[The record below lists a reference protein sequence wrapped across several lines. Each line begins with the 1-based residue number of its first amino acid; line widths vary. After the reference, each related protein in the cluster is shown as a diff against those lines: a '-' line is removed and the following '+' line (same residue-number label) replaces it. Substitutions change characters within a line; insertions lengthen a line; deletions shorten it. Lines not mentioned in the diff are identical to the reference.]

1 MQPNYAEL
9 HCISNFS
16 FLRGAAHPDE
26 LVRRAQALGYHAL
39 ALTDEC
45 SVAGTVR
52 AHLAARDLGFK
63 LIIGAEFVPSDASH
77 LKLVLLAQNRDGYG
91 NLCELISLA
100 RGRAKKGAYDL
111 LTADFAA
118 GIDDCLAL
126 LIGDIATAEDDA
138 AWLRR
143 AFRNRAWLAVELLR
157 GPDDAGLLAHLRA
170 IGAAAGLPLVAA
182 GGVQFDQ
189 RSRKTLHDALTAIR
203 LRVPLAQAAGEV
215 LPNSE
220 PHLRGIGRLAN
231 LYPPELL
238 AETLNVAAR
247 CDFNLEALR
256 YEYPEELVPAGET
269 PIGYLRRMTY
279 AGAASRYPAG
289 LPESVREII
298 EHELAL
304 IADMRAEA
312 FFLTVYD
319 IVLFARAQQIL
330 CQGRGSAAN
339 SAVCYCLGI
348 TEVDPARSSL
358 LFERFM
364 SKERNEPPDI
374 DVDFEHERREIVMQY
389 IYNKYGRHRAA
400 LAAALITYRPRSAL
414 RDAGRALGLGLDQLD
429 RLAQTLAW
437 WDGATVLPERL
448 AEAGFD
454 PANDVLKKVLAVT
467 AQLIGFPRH
476 LSQHTG
482 GFVIAAT
489 KLTRLV
495 PVENAAMPE
504 RTVIQWDKD
513 DLDAMG
519 LLKVDVLA
527 LGMLTAIRRTL
538 ALISDFQRTPMGL
551 ADIPPEDPQTYEMIQ
566 HADTLGVFQIESR
579 AQMAMLPRLKP
590 VNFYDL
596 VIEVALIRPG
606 PIMGDMV
613 HPYLRR
619 RAGLE
624 AVTYPSPAVAKV
636 LARTL
641 GVSIFQE
648 QVMQLAVVAAGF
660 TPGEADQLRRAM
672 AAWKR
677 RGGLEPFRDK
687 FVGGMLRNGYTPD
700 YAVAIYNQIKGF
712 GEYGF
717 PESHAASFA
726 LLAYASAWLK
736 RHHPAAFT
744 CGLLNSQPMGFYAPA
759 QLVQDARRHGVA
771 VLPADVTASDWD
783 CTLQRGTAD
792 ASPPPVSSSP
802 LPAQPELPA
811 LPALPALRLG
821 LRMIKG
827 LARAAGERIAAARR
841 DRPFDAVDDMATRAR
856 LDRGDLNALARADA
870 LHALAGHRR
879 HAYWHTLGVM
889 EPIAL
894 GAAAPAESTQPELL
908 PPSEGE
914 NIVLDYRNLSLT
926 LRRHPLA
933 LLRATLNQRRALD
946 AAHVNAARHGQIVRV
961 TGLVTCRQRPHT
973 AKGVVFV
980 TIEDET
986 GMANIVVWSHVG
998 DRQRK
1003 ELLGAQLLTV
1013 YGHVERQGE
1022 VVHVIAGRLRDDT
1035 ALLGRLEVGS
1045 RDFH

>member
-1 MQPNYAEL
+1 MQPSYAEL

-16 FLRGAAHPDE
+16 FLRGASHPEE
-26 LVRRAQALGYHAL
+26 LVERAQTLGYGAL

-45 SVAGTVR
+45 SMAGTVR
-52 AHLAARDLGFK
+52 AHLAARQNGLK
-63 LIIGAEFVPSDASH
+63 LIIGAEFVLAPANDLQPRSSASTPANPA
-77 LKLVLLAQNRDGYG
+77 LPRKLVLLAQNRNGYG

-100 RGRAKKGAYDL
+100 RSRTKKGTYRLLAADL
-111 LTADFAA
+111 DR

-126 LIGDIATAEDDA
+126 LIGAATTTIEDA
-138 AWLRR
+138 QWLR
-143 AFRNRAWLAVELLR
+143 AAGPGRAWLAVELLH
-157 GPDDAGLLAHLRA
+157 GPDDIALLDHLRA
-170 IGAAAGLPLVAA
+170 IGGAANVPLVAA
-182 GGVQFDQ
+182 GGVQFHQ
-189 RSRKTLHDALTAIR
+189 RSRKQLHDVLTAIR
-203 LRVPLAQAAGEV
+203 LRIPLSEAGGDV

-231 LYPPELL
+231 LYPADLL
-238 AETLNVAAR
+238 VETLNIAAR
-247 CDFNLEALR
+247 CEFNMDQLR
-256 YEYPEELVPAGET
+256 YEYPPEIVPTTET
-269 PIGYLRRMTY
+269 PFAYLRRMTY
-279 AGAASRYPAG
+279 EGAGRRYPKG
-289 LPESVREII
+289 VPEKIRQMI
-298 EHELAL
+298 EHELA
-304 IADMRAEA
+304 IIFDMRAEA
-312 FFLTVYD
+312 FFLTVFD
-319 IVLFARAQQIL
+319 IVTFARSQQIL

-348 TEVDPARSSL
+348 TEIDPERASL

-364 SKERNEPPDI
+364 SRERNEPPDI
-374 DVDFEHERREIVMQY
+374 DVDFEHERREIVIQH
-389 IYNKYGRHRAA
+389 IYAKYGRHRAA

-414 RDAGRALGLGLDQLD
+414 RDAGRAFGLGLDQLE
-429 RLAQTLAW
+429 RLSQTIAW
-437 WDGATVLPERL
+437 WDGETVLRERL
-448 AEAGFD
+448 IEAGFD
-454 PANDVLKKVLAVT
+454 PENDLLKKVLAT
-467 AQLIGFPRH
+467 TSALIGFPRH

-482 GFVIAAT
+482 GFIIASD

-495 PVENAAMPE
+495 PIENATMPE

-538 ALISDFQRTPMGL
+538 DLIGNYRGKPLAF
-551 ADIPPEDPQTYEMIQ
+551 ADIPSKDAQTYTMIQ
-566 HADTLGVFQIESR
+566 HADTIGVFQIESR
-579 AQMAMLPRLKP
+579 AQMSMLPRLKP

-596 VIEVALIRPG
+596 VIEIALIRPG

-619 RAGLE
+619 REGVE
-624 AVTYPSPAVAKV
+624 KVDYPSPAVKSV
-636 LARTL
+636 LERTL

-677 RGGLEPFRDK
+677 RGGLEPFHDK
-687 FVGGMLRNGYTPD
+687 FVGGMLANGYTPQ
-700 YAVAIYNQIKGF
+700 YAEAIYNQIKGF

-717 PESHAASFA
+717 PESHSASFA
-726 LLAYASAWLK
+726 LLAYASSWLK
-736 RHHPAAFT
+736 CHHQAAFT

-759 QLVQDARRHGVA
+759 QLVQDARRHHVE
-771 VLPADVTASDWD
+771 VRSADVTLSDWD
-783 CTLQRGTAD
+783 CTLERSET
-792 ASPPPVSSSP
+792 
-802 LPAQPELPA
+802 
-811 LPALPALRLG
+811 PALRLG
-821 LRMIKG
+821 LRMVRG
-827 LARAAGERIAAARR
+827 LASDAGERIAVARR
-841 DRPFDAVDDMATRAR
+841 ERPFDDVNDMATRAK

-870 LHALAGHRR
+870 LSSLAGHRR
-879 HAYWHTLGVM
+879 HAYWHTLGV
-889 EPIAL
+889 EQPIAL
-894 GAAAPAESTQPELL
+894 GAGVMPVPAESAQPEL
-908 PPSEGE
+908 PAPSEGE
-914 NIVLDYRNLSLT
+914 NIIEDYRNLSLT
-926 LRRHPLA
+926 LRRHPLS
-933 LLRATLNQRRALD
+933 LLRETLRERRALD
-946 AAHVNAARHGQIVRV
+946 AAQINAARHGQRVRV

-986 GMANIVVWSHVG
+986 GMANIVVWSNVG

-1035 ALLGRLEVGS
+1035 AMLGNLETAS

>member
-52 AHLAARDLGFK
+52 AHLAAREHAFK
-63 LIIGAEFVPSDASH
+63 LIIGAEFVPADAPH
-77 LKLVLLAQNRDGYG
+77 LKLVLLAQNRNGYG

-100 RGRAKKGAYDL
+100 RGRAKKGTYQLLATDL
-111 LTADFAA
+111 AA
-118 GIDDCLAL
+118 GIADCLAL
-126 LIGDIATAEDDA
+126 LIGDIDTKESDA
-138 AWLRR
+138 AWLSR
-143 AFRNRAWLAVELLR
+143 AFPNRAWLAVELLR
-157 GPDDAGLLAHLRA
+157 GPDDAGLLAHLHA

-182 GGVQFDQ
+182 GGVQFHE
-189 RSRKTLHDALTAIR
+189 RSRKALHDVLTAIR
-203 LRVPLAQAAGEV
+203 LRVPLAQAGGEV
-215 LPNSE
+215 CPNSE

-231 LYPPELL
+231 LYPADLL

-247 CDFNLEALR
+247 CDFNLEELR
-256 YEYPEELVPAGET
+256 YEYPEELVPVGET

-279 AGAASRYPAG
+279 VGVTTRYPKG
-289 LPESVREII
+289 LPDNVRDSI
-298 EHELAL
+298 EHELKL

-319 IVLFARAQQIL
+319 IVVFARSQRIL

-414 RDAGRALGLGLDQLD
+414 RDAGRAFGLGLDQLD
-429 RLAQTLAW
+429 RLAQTIAW
-437 WDGATVLPERL
+437 WDGSTVLREPL
-448 AEAGFD
+448 IEAGFD
-454 PANDVLKKVLAVT
+454 PDNDVLRKVLAIT
-467 AQLIGFPRH
+467 GQLVGFPRH

-538 ALISDFQRTPMGL
+538 ALIGDFHGTPLGL
-551 ADIPPEDPQTYEMIQ
+551 ADIPPEDPLTYEMIQ

-619 RAGLE
+619 RAGVE
-624 AVTYPSPAVAKV
+624 KVTYPSPVVEKV

-660 TPGEADQLRRAM
+660 TPGEADELRRAM

-677 RGGLEPFRDK
+677 RGGLEPFHDK
-687 FVGGMLRNGYTPD
+687 FVGGMLRNGYTPQ
-700 YAVAIYNQIKGF
+700 YAEAIYNQIKGF
-712 GEYGF
+712 GDYGF

-744 CGLLNSQPMGFYAPA
+744 CGLLNSQPMGFYAPS
-759 QLVQDARRHGVA
+759 QLVQDARRHGIA
-771 VLPADVTASDWD
+771 VRPADVTASDWD
-783 CTLQRGTAD
+783 CTLERGTEGA
-792 ASPPPVSSSP
+792 PV
-802 LPAQPELPA
+802 
-811 LPALPALRLG
+811 LRLG

-827 LARAAGERIAAARR
+827 LASEAGERIAAARR
-841 DRPFDAVDDMATRAR
+841 ERPFRDVNEMATRAR

-870 LHALAGHRR
+870 LSALAGHRR
-879 HAYWHTLGVM
+879 NAYWHTLGVLG
-889 EPIAL
+889 PIAL
-894 GAAAPAESTQPELL
+894 GAAAPAESMQPQLL

-914 NIVLDYRNLSLT
+914 NIVEDFRNLSLT

-933 LLRATLNQRRALD
+933 LLRATLNKRRVLD
-946 AAHVNAARHGQIVRV
+946 ASQINAARHGQIVRV

-986 GMANIVVWSHVG
+986 GMANIVVWSNVG
-998 DRQRK
+998 NRQRK

-1022 VVHVIAGRLRDDT
+1022 VVHVIAGRLQDDT
-1035 ALLGRLEVGS
+1035 ELLGRLEVGS

>member
-1 MQPNYAEL
+1 MQPSYAEL

-16 FLRGAAHPDE
+16 FLRGASHPDE

-52 AHLAARDLGFK
+52 AHLAAREHAFK
-63 LIIGAEFVPSDASH
+63 LIIGAEFVPADAPH
-77 LKLVLLAQNRDGYG
+77 RKLVLLAQNRNGYG
-91 NLCELISLA
+91 NLCELISLV
-100 RGRAKKGAYDL
+100 RGRAKKGAYEL
-111 LTADFAA
+111 RTADLAA
-118 GIDDCLAL
+118 GIADCLAL
-126 LIGDIATAEDDA
+126 LVGDLDTSEDDA
-138 AWLRR
+138 AWLRG
-143 AFRNRAWLAVELLR
+143 AFEDRAWLAVELLR
-157 GPDDAGLLAHLRA
+157 GPDDLGLLAHLRA
-170 IGAAAGLPLVAA
+170 VGAAANLPLVAA
-182 GGVQFDQ
+182 GGVQFHE
-189 RSRKTLHDALTAIR
+189 RSRKALHDVLTAIR
-203 LRVPLAQAAGEV
+203 LRVPLAQAGGDV
-215 LPNSE
+215 CPNSE

-231 LYPPELL
+231 LYPADLL

-247 CDFNLEALR
+247 CDFNLEELR

-279 AGAASRYPAG
+279 AGAAVRYPAG
-289 LPESVREII
+289 LPASVRDII
-298 EHELAL
+298 EHELRL
-304 IADMRAEA
+304 IGDMRAEA

-319 IVLFARAQQIL
+319 IVIFARSQAIL

-414 RDAGRALGLGLDQLD
+414 RDAGRAFGLGLDQLD
-429 RLAQTLAW
+429 RLSQTVAW
-437 WDGATVLPERL
+437 WDGETVLKERL
-448 AEAGFD
+448 VEAGFD
-454 PANDVLKKVLAVT
+454 PDNDVLKKVLAVT
-467 AQLIGFPRH
+467 GALIGFPRH

-538 ALISDFQRTPMGL
+538 ALIGEFHGTPIGL
-551 ADIPPEDPQTYEMIQ
+551 ADIPPEDPQTYAMIQ

-590 VNFYDL
+590 ANFYDL

-619 RAGLE
+619 RAGIE
-624 AVTYPSPAVAKV
+624 EVTYPSPAVANV
-636 LARTL
+636 LSRTL

-677 RGGLEPFRDK
+677 RGGLEPFHDK
-687 FVGGMLRNGYTPD
+687 FVGGMLANGYTPE
-700 YAVAIYNQIKGF
+700 YAEAIYNQIKGF

-726 LLAYASAWLK
+726 LLAYSSAWLK
-736 RHHPAAFT
+736 CHHPAAFT
-744 CGLLNSQPMGFYAPA
+744 CGLLNSQPMGFYAPS
-759 QLVQDARRHGVA
+759 QLVQDARRHRIEVR
-771 VLPADVTASDWD
+771 PADVTASDWD
-783 CTLQRGTAD
+783 CTLERGAEG
-792 ASPPPVSSSP
+792 V
-802 LPAQPELPA
+802 
-811 LPALPALRLG
+811 PALRLG

-827 LARAAGERIAAARR
+827 LAAAAGERIAAARR
-841 DRPFDAVDDMATRAR
+841 ERPFVDVGDMATRAR

-870 LHALAGHRR
+870 LNALAGHRR
-879 HAYWHTLGVM
+879 NAYWHTLGVM

-894 GAAAPAESTQPELL
+894 GAAAPAESMQPDLL
-908 PPSEGE
+908 APSEGE
-914 NIVLDYRNLSLT
+914 NIVEDYRNLSLT

-933 LLRATLNQRRALD
+933 LLRATLDKRRILD
-946 AAHVNAARHGQIVRV
+946 AAQINAARHGQIVRV

-986 GMANIVVWSHVG
+986 GMANIVVWSNVG

-1035 ALLGRLEVGS
+1035 ELLGRLEVGS

>member
-1 MQPNYAEL
+1 MQPSYAEL

-16 FLRGAAHPDE
+16 FLRGASHPDE
-26 LVRRAQALGYHAL
+26 LVKRAQALGYHAL

-52 AHLAARDLGFK
+52 AHLAAREHALK
-63 LIIGAEFVPSDASH
+63 LIIGAEFVPADAPRR
-77 LKLVLLAQNRDGYG
+77 KLVLLAQNRNGYG
-91 NLCELISLA
+91 NLCELISLV
-100 RGRAKKGAYDL
+100 RSRAKKGAYEL
-111 LTADFAA
+111 RTADLAA
-118 GIDDCLAL
+118 GITDCLAL
-126 LIGDIATAEDDA
+126 LIGDLDTTADDA

-143 AFRNRAWLAVELLR
+143 AFEDRAWLAVELLR
-157 GPDDAGLLAHLRA
+157 GPDDLGLLEHLRA
-170 IGAAAGLPLVAA
+170 IGAAANLPLVAA
-182 GGVQFDQ
+182 GGVQFHE
-189 RSRKTLHDALTAIR
+189 RSRKALHDVLTAIR
-203 LRVPLAQAAGEV
+203 LRVPLAQAGGDV
-215 LPNSE
+215 CPNSE

-231 LYPPELL
+231 LYPAELL

-247 CDFNLEALR
+247 CDFNLEELR

-279 AGAASRYPAG
+279 AGAAVRYPAG
-289 LPESVREII
+289 LPANVRDII

-304 IADMRAEA
+304 IGDMRAEA

-319 IVLFARAQQIL
+319 IVIFARSQAIL

-414 RDAGRALGLGLDQLD
+414 RDAGRAFGLGLDQLD
-429 RLAQTLAW
+429 RLAQTVAW
-437 WDGATVLPERL
+437 WDGETVLKERL
-448 AEAGFD
+448 VEAGFD
-454 PANDVLKKVLAVT
+454 PDNDVLKKVLAVT
-467 AQLIGFPRH
+467 GALIGFPRH

-482 GFVIAAT
+482 GFVIARD

-538 ALISDFQRTPMGL
+538 ALIGAFHGTPIDL
-551 ADIPPEDPQTYEMIQ
+551 ADIPPEDPRTYAMIQ

-590 VNFYDL
+590 ANFYDL

-619 RAGLE
+619 REGIE
-624 AVTYPSPAVAKV
+624 EVTYPSPAVAKV
-636 LARTL
+636 LSRTL

-677 RGGLEPFRDK
+677 RGGLEPFHDK
-687 FVGGMLRNGYTPD
+687 FVGGMLANGYKPE
-700 YAVAIYNQIKGF
+700 YAEAIYNQIKGF

-726 LLAYASAWLK
+726 LLAYSSAWLK
-736 RHHPAAFT
+736 CHHPAAFT
-744 CGLLNSQPMGFYAPA
+744 CGLLNSQPMGFYAPS
-759 QLVQDARRHGVA
+759 QLVQDARRHRIDVR
-771 VLPADVTASDWD
+771 PADVTASDWD
-783 CTLQRGTAD
+783 CTLEPGAGD
-792 ASPPPVSSSP
+792 A
-802 LPAQPELPA
+802 AQA
-811 LPALPALRLG
+811 LPAAPLPQPPAAVAASPVRRAPPALRLG
-821 LRMIKG
+821 PPMIQG
-827 LARAAGERIAAARR
+827 LA
-841 DRPFDAVDDMATRAR
+841 
-856 LDRGDLNALARADA
+856 
-870 LHALAGHRR
+870 
-879 HAYWHTLGVM
+879 
-889 EPIAL
+889 
-894 GAAAPAESTQPELL
+894 AE
-908 PPSEGE
+908 
-914 NIVLDYRNLSLT
+914 
-926 LRRHPLA
+926 A
-933 LLRATLNQRRALD
+933 
-946 AAHVNAARHGQIVRV
+946 
-961 TGLVTCRQRPHT
+961 
-973 AKGVVFV
+973 
-980 TIEDET
+980 
-986 GMANIVVWSHVG
+986 
-998 DRQRK
+998 
-1003 ELLGAQLLTV
+1003 
-1013 YGHVERQGE
+1013 
-1022 VVHVIAGRLRDDT
+1022 
-1035 ALLGRLEVGS
+1035 
-1045 RDFH
+1045 

>member
-16 FLRGAAHPDE
+16 FLRGASHPEE
-26 LVRRAQALGYHAL
+26 LVQRAQALGYHAL

-52 AHLAARDLGFK
+52 AYLAARDFGFK
-63 LIIGAEFVPSDASH
+63 LIIGARFAVADAPSR
-77 LKLVLLAQNRDGYG
+77 KVVLLAQNRNGYG
-91 NLCELISLA
+91 NLCELITLA
-100 RGRAKKGAYDL
+100 RGRAKKGEYRLLAADL
-111 LTADFAA
+111 DG
-118 GIDDCLAL
+118 GIDDCIAL
-126 LIGDIATAEDDA
+126 LIGRLDTGDDDVR
-138 AWLRR
+138 WLRSGFADR
-143 AFRNRAWLAVELLR
+143 GWLAVELLR
-157 GPDDAGLLAHLRA
+157 GPDDAALLDHLRA
-170 IGAAAGLPLVAA
+170 IGTHADLPLVAA
-182 GGVQFDQ
+182 GGVQFHD
-189 RSRKTLHDALTAIR
+189 RARKTLHDVVTAIR
-203 LRVPLAQAAGEV
+203 LRIPLSEAGGEV

-220 PHLRGIGRLAN
+220 QHLRGIGRIAN
-231 LYPPELL
+231 LYPPELVV
-238 AETLNVAAR
+238 ETLAIAAR
-247 CDFNLEALR
+247 CSFNLDELR
-256 YEYPEELVPAGET
+256 YEYPEEIVPTGET

-279 AGAASRYPAG
+279 EGATKRYPGG
-289 LPESVREII
+289 LPDTVRTAI

-319 IVLFARAQQIL
+319 IVVYARSQQIL

-348 TEVDPARSSL
+348 TEVDPARASL

-400 LAAALITYRPRSAL
+400 LAAALISYRPRSAL
-414 RDAGRALGLGLDQLD
+414 RDAGRALGLGVDQVE
-429 RLAQTLAW
+429 RLTQLVAW
-437 WDGATVLPERL
+437 WDDDTQLRERL
-448 AEAGFD
+448 AGAGFD
-454 PANDVLKKVLAVT
+454 PDSDVLKKVLAVT
-467 AQLIGFPRH
+467 GMLIGSPRH

-482 GFVIAAT
+482 GFVIARD

-527 LGMLTAIRRTL
+527 LGMLTAIQRTL
-538 ALISDFQRTPMGL
+538 TLIGNARGLPMRL
-551 ADIPPEDPQTYEMIQ
+551 ADIPAEDAATYQMIQ
-566 HADTLGVFQIESR
+566 RADTIGVFQIESR

-590 VNFYDL
+590 VNYYDL

-619 RAGLE
+619 REGIE
-624 AVTYPSPAVAKV
+624 AVSYPSPMVEKV
-636 LARTL
+636 LSRTL

-660 TPGEADQLRRAM
+660 SPGEADQLRRAM

-677 RGGLEPFRDK
+677 RGGLEPFHDK
-687 FVGGMLRNGYTPD
+687 FVGGMLANGYTPQ
-700 YAVAIYNQIKGF
+700 YAEAIYNQIKGF

-726 LLAYASAWLK
+726 LLAYASSWLK
-736 RHHPAAFT
+736 CHHPAAFT

-759 QLVQDARRHGVA
+759 QLVQDARRHQVEVRA
-771 VLPADVTASDWD
+771 ADVTASDWD
-783 CTLQRGTAD
+783 CTLEYMTP
-792 ASPPPVSSSP
+792 ST
-802 LPAQPELPA
+802 
-811 LPALPALRLG
+811 PALRLG
-821 LRMIKG
+821 LRMVKG
-827 LARAAGERIAAARR
+827 LAKEAGERVAAARCE
-841 DRPFDAVDDMATRAR
+841 RPFADVNDLALRAR
-856 LDRGDLNALARADA
+856 LERGDLDALARADT
-870 LHALAGHRR
+870 LSSLAGHRR
-879 HAYWHTLGVM
+879 NAFWHTLGVD

-894 GAAAPAESTQPELL
+894 LASSAAPPAASSGVTESVQPTLL
-908 PPSEGE
+908 PPTEGE
-914 NIVLDYRNLSLT
+914 DIVEDYRNLSLT

-933 LLRATLNQRRALD
+933 LLRKSLRKRRVLD
-946 AAHVNAARHGQIVRV
+946 AAQIGAARHGQTVRV

-973 AKGVVFV
+973 AKGIVFI

-986 GMANIVVWSHVG
+986 GMANIVVWSNVG

-1003 ELLGAQLLTV
+1003 EMMTARLLTV

-1022 VVHVIAGRLRDDT
+1022 VVHVIAGRLQDDT
-1035 ALLGRLEVGS
+1035 ELLGRLEVAS